1 MEKMSYMS
9 IAPFSTIWCFR
20 YVLGLILRMS
30 RMHHELCK
38 DFAEPLHDADNP
50 DQAES

>member
-1 MEKMSYMS
+1 MEKMLYMS
-9 IAPFSTIWCFR
+9 IAPFSTIWNFR

-30 RMHHELCK
+30 RMHHEGK
-38 DFAEPLHDADNP
+38 DFAEPLDDADDP